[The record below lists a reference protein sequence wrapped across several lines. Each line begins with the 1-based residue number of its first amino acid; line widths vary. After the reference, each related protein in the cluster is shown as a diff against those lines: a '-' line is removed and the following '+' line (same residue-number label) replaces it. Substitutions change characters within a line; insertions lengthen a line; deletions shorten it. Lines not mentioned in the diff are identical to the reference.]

1 MLILSIL
8 IVYTILNYVSDEEEE
23 EQDETYNEPI
33 NHLQT
38 ISTPIEKVQV
48 YEECFAEWSM
58 LNEDTYFRRNLA
70 FYYPDIK
77 KIVLYLER
85 RSTFTKLN
93 LSIDIDIKF
102 KNAINKKYK
111 TRGIS
116 TKPIAVYETYSFES
130 VVGSFELDNNL
141 VKEILTIKCVISDK
155 KNKKS
160 DEINLKIKNFNN
172 NLKNSS
178 IICSDIYRYIN
189 RVHVGQL
196 KWWIELNKM
205 LGYSKIVIYENSIE
219 DYSELRELLDD
230 KLIEIIKFKC
240 IPNLVDLD
248 KRDVNFFT
256 SFDQIRKLYRKYDLV
271 YADHFEDVLA
281 RECYL
286 ENMDKYKFIAY
297 NNFEESILPR
307 YLSQVVDFKNKDLY
321 ENSQSKCNKNNDTI
335 QTYFNSLDL
344 KETNSF
350 HFRISSYMKHQS
362 IDIFFEGLEKM
373 LFYADAV
380 DWNEKKTE
388 TLSFYINNKLFDFK
402 LEIKNEDELAYAKY
416 LSELYKK
423 IIKPFYGNNSGVLAS
438 MSEPFNRLFY
448 IVEKVD
454 SKPVINTNLPLDGMK
469 TSLITKDLGHL
480 SFFRKEYV
488 LNFETMSIS
497 EFHFDMN
504 YFFCFYLPM
513 IKKFYNVELIL
524 P

>member
-8 IVYTILNYVSDEEEE
+8 IIYTILNYVSNDEEEDE
-23 EQDETYNEPI
+23 ETNNGLII
-33 NHLQT
+33 NDLQT

-58 LNEDTYFRRNLA
+58 LNDDTYFRRNLA

-130 VVGSFELDNNL
+130 VVGAFELDDTL
-141 VKEILTIKCVISDK
+141 VKEILTIKCIISDK
-155 KNKKS
+155 KNRKS
-160 DEINLKIKNFNN
+160 DEINLKIRKFNN

-178 IICSDIYRYIN
+178 IICGDIYRYIS

-219 DYSELRELLDD
+219 DYFELRELLDD

-286 ENMDKYKFIAY
+286 ENMDKYKFITY
-297 NNFEESILPR
+297 NNFEETILPS
-307 YLSQVVDFKNKDLY
+307 YLSQVIDLKNNDFY
-321 ENSQSKCNKNNDTI
+321 ENSQSKCNTNQTI
-335 QTYFNSLDL
+335 QAYFNSLDL

-350 HFRISSYMKHQS
+350 HFRISTYMKHQS

-380 DWNEKKTE
+380 DWSEKKTE
-388 TLSFYINNKLFDFK
+388 TLSFFINNKLFDFK

-416 LSELYKK
+416 LSDLYKK
-423 IIKPFYGNNSGVLAS
+423 IIKPFYGNNSKVLDK

-454 SKPVINTNLPLDGMK
+454 SKPVINTNLPIDGMK

-497 EFHFDMN
+497 EFYFDMN

-513 IKKFYNVELIL
+513 IKKFYNIELIL